1 MKQTWFVIV
10 APGTCYIAQDASPTT
25 LRSNAARFS
34 SFTDAQE
41 FADENRIALNA
52 QSYIDLIIQGR
63 IRGTG
68 DDDESSGCV
77 TSEMEPATGS
87 NTM

>member
-10 APGTCYIAQDASPTT
+10 ATPQEQVAPGTCCIAQDASPSMM
-25 LRSNAARFS
+25 RSNAARFS

-52 QSYIDLIIQGR
+52 QTYIDLIIQGR
-63 IRGTG
+63 IRG
-68 DDDESSGCV
+68 DR
-77 TSEMEPATGS
+77 
-87 NTM
+87 

>member
-10 APGTCYIAQDASPTT
+10 APGTCYIAQDASPTM

-41 FADENRIALNA
+41 FADENRIGLNA
-52 QSYIDLIIQGR
+52 QTYIDLIIQGR
-63 IRGTG
+63 IRG
-68 DDDESSGCV
+68 DR
-77 TSEMEPATGS
+77 
-87 NTM
+87 

>member
-10 APGTCYIAQDASPTT
+10 ATPQEQVAAGTCYIAQDASPTMM
-25 LRSNAARFS
+25 RSNAARFS

-52 QSYIDLIIQGR
+52 QTYIDLIIQGR
-63 IRGTG
+63 IRG
-68 DDDESSGCV
+68 DR
-77 TSEMEPATGS
+77 
-87 NTM
+87 